1 MILNVKKAINFIKF
15 AFFGK
20 KDSLGEHFFYTI
32 VCVIDG

>member
-20 KDSLGEHFFYTI
+20 KIHWANIFFTRLF
-32 VCVIDG
+32 V

>member
-1 MILNVKKAINFIKF
+1 MSKKAIIFLKF

-20 KDSLGEHFFYTI
+20 KDSFGEPFFRTI